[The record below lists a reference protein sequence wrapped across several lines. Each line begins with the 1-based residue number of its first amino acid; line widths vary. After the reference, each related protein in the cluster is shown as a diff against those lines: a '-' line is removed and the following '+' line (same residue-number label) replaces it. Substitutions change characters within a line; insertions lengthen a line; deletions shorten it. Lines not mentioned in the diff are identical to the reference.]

1 METFK
6 NKLLNGQSMA
16 NTLVIVGGQ
25 WGDEGKGKIVDF
37 LAEKAD
43 VVVRYS
49 GGNNAGHT
57 VMTGGASYKFHLL
70 PSGIVHKGT
79 LNIIGNGTVIDID
92 VLLREIATLE
102 KAGFRVDEKNLAISS
117 SAHVITERHK
127 QLDTSDHSQKIGT
140 TGRGIGPCYM
150 DKIGR
155 HGVRMAEAVATVKR
169 LKPHV
174 TDTVSLLNQC
184 IRAGKKVLFEG
195 AQGTLLDV
203 DHGTYP
209 FVTSSNP
216 TAGGACTGSGVG
228 PTNIK
233 AVTAVF
239 KAYAT
244 RVGEGPFPTELG
256 TYAQAKQETSLA
268 NLTPEAALKIKRDVQ
283 AKANR
288 NSDYDIGRFLRMQGM
303 EYGTT
308 TGRPRRTG
316 WFDAVAARYA
326 VMVNGLSSFCLTKLD
341 VLGGLKELKICVSYD
356 GSQGFPAAGLDKV
369 KPSYISLK
377 GWEQDISK
385 IRDFDDL
392 PPEAQAYV
400 EKIEELLGIPAA
412 IVSVGP
418 KRDQSI
424 VRQALL

>member
-1 METFK
+1 
-6 NKLLNGQSMA
+6 MA

-37 LAEKAD
+37 LAEKAQ

-57 VMTGGASYKFHLL
+57 VMVGGATYKFHLL

-79 LNIIGNGTVIDID
+79 LNIIGNGTVIDVE
-92 VLLREIATLE
+92 VLQREIATLE
-102 KAGFRVDEKNLAISS
+102 KAGFKVDEQNLAISS
-117 SAHVITERHK
+117 AAHVITERHK
-127 QLDTSDHSQKIGT
+127 QLDTSEHSQKIGT

-155 HGVRMAEAVATVKR
+155 HGVRMSDVAASVKR
-169 LKPHV
+169 LKPHIK
-174 TDTVSLLNQC
+174 DTVTLLNQA
-184 IRAGKKVLFEG
+184 IHSGKKVLFEG
-195 AQGTLLDV
+195 AQATLLDV

-209 FVTSSNP
+209 YVTSSNP
-216 TAGGACTGSGVG
+216 TAGGACTGTGVG
-228 PTNIK
+228 PTKIG

-239 KAYAT
+239 KAYVT

-256 TYAQAKQETSLA
+256 TYEQAKQETSFS
-268 NLTPEAALKIKRDVQ
+268 NLTPEAGMKIKRDVQ

-288 NSDYDIGRFLRMQGM
+288 NSDYDIGRYLRMQGM

-316 WFDAVAARYA
+316 WFDAVAGRYA

-341 VLGGLKELKICVSYD
+341 VLGGLKEIKICDSYG
-356 GSQGFPAAGLDKV
+356 GSADFSAAGLSQA
-369 KPSYISLK
+369 KPSYLTMK

-385 IRDFDDL
+385 VREYDEL
-392 PPEAQAYV
+392 PQAAQEYV
-400 EKIEELLGIPAA
+400 EKIEELLGVPVA

-424 VRQALL
+424 VRTSLL